1 MIAEKKPEMRSFVAA
16 SENFPDGSDSPS
28 AFLDRCVADIDRL
41 DASVK
46 AFVTINRDA
55 AIAAAKESSARWTA
69 GTQLSPID
77 GMPIG
82 VKDIMETAD
91 MPTGQGS
98 PLFDGWLGHRDAAA
112 VAALR
117 EAGAIMLGKT
127 VTTEFAS
134 THPGATCNPWDL
146 QRTPGGSSSG
156 SAASVG
162 TGMVPAALG
171 SQVIGS
177 TIRPAAY
184 CGAFGYKPS
193 VGGIN
198 RGGSFDGFSQSCTGI
213 IGASLAECWLVTRE
227 ITSRTGGDAGYV
239 GVTGP
244 MQLPASVTP
253 KRIALLNTA
262 GWASATDCAKE
273 ELKRG
278 RELLEEA
285 GVEVAD
291 RGSDALVDD
300 LESAIADAMD
310 LSMRINA
317 WEGRWPLDTY
327 SSDMD
332 PSLLSESAQGRLQQA
347 FAMSQDEYSGL
358 LVERDRVRAVYANLS
373 QDFDGCITL
382 SAPGAAPKGLEWTGD
397 PMFTVP
403 TSLVGMPSLSLP
415 VLWDEDLPL
424 GLQVVG
430 FTNEDANLFAVA
442 GGILALF

>member
-16 SENFPDGSDSPS
+16 SQNFPDGSDSPS

-98 PLFDGWLGHRDAAA
+98 PLIDGWLGHRDAAA
-112 VAALR
+112 GAALR

-184 CGAFGYKPS
+184 
-193 VGGIN
+193 
-198 RGGSFDGFSQSCTGI
+198 
-213 IGASLAECWLVTRE
+213 
-227 ITSRTGGDAGYV
+227 
-239 GVTGP
+239 
-244 MQLPASVTP
+244 
-253 KRIALLNTA
+253 
-262 GWASATDCAKE
+262 
-273 ELKRG
+273 
-278 RELLEEA
+278 
-285 GVEVAD
+285 
-291 RGSDALVDD
+291 
-300 LESAIADAMD
+300 
-310 LSMRINA
+310 
-317 WEGRWPLDTY
+317 
-327 SSDMD
+327 
-332 PSLLSESAQGRLQQA
+332 
-347 FAMSQDEYSGL
+347 
-358 LVERDRVRAVYANLS
+358 
-373 QDFDGCITL
+373 
-382 SAPGAAPKGLEWTGD
+382 
-397 PMFTVP
+397 
-403 TSLVGMPSLSLP
+403 
-415 VLWDEDLPL
+415 
-424 GLQVVG
+424 
-430 FTNEDANLFAVA
+430 
-442 GGILALF
+442 